1 MHDSQIEEQLRGVLR
16 AEGDGIPLTITT
28 AELERRLAARRRAT
42 GGRRLSWV
50 AAAVAA
56 IAVVSIVAAGNGWL
70 RLPAIGTVPSPSASA
85 APSVPAS
92 AESLARIE
100 RGQGNLIFEIEPT
113 WSGTGAAPT
122 IEKQGVPTDYVV
134 SIRIACVGTGTVSF
148 EERDRTV
155 TDRCEP
161 DASASGAVVGPIV
174 HRVPTSDGYV
184 SVRFSVSAAVTYA
197 VLVES
202 VPLPDRLPAMAA
214 PDGIVDI
221 DANSESDRP
230 ATGMPGSTRSLSVG
244 VLPASPTQRVA
255 FVCLGSGVLQY
266 TLGSTAPVTAITGEV
281 VCDGV
286 PELDEFSV
294 DTAGAQDLRITT
306 ELRTAWHV
314 MASHDDPASASPSG
328 RPPADR
334 APLGRPDQAILV
346 RPIGA
351 SWTTPDS
358 LEVTLYD
365 QIDSTSEII
374 ATLPESVV
382 PAGKWLSTSA
392 KPVVSVTGWLAIPI
406 VHGPNATDRQPEIV
420 IVDLLDP
427 TAAPKSIAGVS
438 SGSWSADDT
447 FAAIA
452 ENGEIQLYHPAT
464 GALEVSPIQDP
475 AVSVATL
482 KAGTIGAPANDPIWT
497 SASDSRFVGMRQ
509 TYANPPSGSDGWG
522 AISADGSFTA
532 TTDLPPTYQRTGLER
547 PAGANAHG
555 LQMACTGSGTI
566 LESGCTLMETGTGG
580 EGVATRVTTPDFAY
594 LADFAWAAD
603 GRDAWLLF
611 GAGADQGRSEGPWSL
626 ALSDPTGSRTEF
638 AALQLGAGDPAILG
652 LGYTTS
658 SGGLPIVVL
667 GSRDSWVRAFVASDD
682 TGSRGSINALDGTA
696 WFAGWAGQQ
705 PDYDPD

>member
-1 MHDSQIEEQLRGVLR
+1 MHDSQLEDQVRSLLRT
-16 AEGDGIPLTITT
+16 EGDGIPLTITA

-42 GGRRLSWV
+42 GGRRLSLV

-56 IAVVSIVAAGNGWL
+56 IMVGTIVAAGNGWL
-70 RLPAIGTVPSPSASA
+70 RLPAIGTVPSPDASA
-85 APSVPAS
+85 TPS
-92 AESLARIE
+92 AEPVTRIE
-100 RGQGNLIFEIEPT
+100 RGDGDLILEVEPT
-113 WSGTGAAPT
+113 WSGTGASPS
-122 IEKQGVPTDYVV
+122 IEKQLVPTDYVV
-134 SIRIACVGTGTVSF
+134 SIRVACIGAGIITF
-148 EERDRTV
+148 EERDRAV
-155 TDRCEP
+155 TEPCERDARVPRAP
-161 DASASGAVVGPIV
+161 DAPIV
-174 HRVPTSDGYV
+174 HRIPTSVGYL
-184 SVRFSVSAAVTYA
+184 SVRFTVSAAVNYTI
-197 VLVES
+197 LVETI
-202 VPLPDRLPAMAA
+202 PLPDRLPAMSA

-221 DANSESDRP
+221 DANSDSDRP
-230 ATGMPGSTRSLSVG
+230 ATGMPGATRSVSVG
-244 VLPASPTQRVA
+244 VVPASSAQRLA
-255 FVCLGSGVLQY
+255 LVCLGSGVLEY
-266 TLGSTAPVTAITGEV
+266 SLGPDAEPASAITGEV

-286 PELDEFSV
+286 PQLDEFSL
-294 DTAGAQDLRITT
+294 DAAAANDLRIKT
-306 ELRTAWHV
+306 EVRTAWHV
-314 MASHDDPASASPSG
+314 MASHDLPGSAPSATLPPGRAPIG
-328 RPPADR
+328 RP
-334 APLGRPDQAILV
+334 GQAILV
-346 RPIGA
+346 QPIGA

-365 QIDSTSEII
+365 QVDSTSEVI
-374 ATLPESVV
+374 ATLPGSVV

-611 GAGADQGRSEGPWSL
+611 GAGTDQGRSEGPWSL
-626 ALSDPTGSRTEF
+626 ALSDPTGGRTEF

-658 SGGLPIVVL
+658 EGGLPIVVL
-667 GSRDSWVRAFVASDD
+667 GSRDSWVRAFVASDA
-682 TGSRGSINALDGTA
+682 TGSHGSINALDGTA